1 MNAVASIWVFILF
14 VVAYLGVVAVV
25 WIWRINRR
33 RERPPVS
40 EKLLRGPGESL
51 RRKLEK
57 LDDFLLLGLAGCA
70 IVPGLLLW
78 GGLVISAHMGPTA
91 GGLAVFISSLVL
103 FVLALAGC
111 GWWLMRTITLRR
123 DCHLGLYGEKAVAEA
138 LVPLLAEGYQVF
150 HDVPCEYGNAVF
162 NIDHIVIGP
171 SGVYCIETKTR
182 RKGKAVQGRQDH
194 EIVFD
199 GEQLIYPWGE
209 DTHGL
214 AQTRR
219 QAEWLTQWI
228 YQLIGER
235 LLITPVLTFP
245 GWWVS
250 TTTLRDLKVLNPKQL
265 GATIHSDAPP
275 VLTPKQIELVTRQLD
290 ARCRDVEF

>member
-1 MNAVASIWVFILF
+1 MSAVASIWIFILF
-14 VVAYLGVVAVV
+14 VFAYLGTVATL
-25 WIWRINRR
+25 WIWRVNRR

-40 EKLLRGPGESL
+40 EKLLRGPGEGL
-51 RRKLEK
+51 RRRLER
-57 LDDFLLLGLAGCA
+57 LDDYFLIGLAACS

-78 GGLVISAHMGPTA
+78 GGLVLSGHIKSTVWAEV
-91 GGLAVFISSLVL
+91 VFISAIVL
-103 FVLALAGC
+103 FVGALAGA
-111 GWWLMRTITLRR
+111 GWWLMRTLTLRR

-138 LVPLLAEGYQVF
+138 LVPLMTEGYQIF
-150 HDVPCEYGNAVF
+150 HDVPCEYGDTKF
-162 NIDHIVIGP
+162 DIDHIVIGP
-171 SGVYCIETKTR
+171 SGVYCVETKTR
-182 RKGKAVQGRQDH
+182 RKGKALTGRKDH

-199 GEQLIYPWGE
+199 GEQLIFPWGE

-214 AQTRR
+214 AQARR
-219 QAEWLTQWI
+219 QAEWLAQWI
-228 YQLIGER
+228 YQIIGER
-235 LLITPVLTFP
+235 MLVTPVLVFP

-265 GATIHSDAPP
+265 GATIHSNAPP

>member
-1 MNAVASIWVFILF
+1 MSTGASIWVFILF
-14 VVAYLGVVAVV
+14 TVAYIGMVAWL
-25 WIWRINRR
+25 WIWRVNRR

-40 EKLLRGPGESL
+40 EKLLRGPGEGL
-51 RRKLEK
+51 RRRLEK
-57 LDDFLLLGLAGCA
+57 LDDHLLLGLGGCA

-78 GGLVISAHMGPTA
+78 GGLIISDHMGATT
-91 GGLAVFISSLVL
+91 GGLVVFITAIVL

-111 GWWLMRTITLRR
+111 AWWLMRTITLRR

-138 LVPLLAEGYQVF
+138 LVPLLTEGYHVF
-150 HDVPCEYGNAVF
+150 HDVPCEYGNATF
-162 NIDHIVIGP
+162 DIDHVVIGP
-171 SGVYCIETKTR
+171 SGIYCIETKTR
-182 RKGKAVQGRQDH
+182 RKGKAAQGRQEH

-199 GEQLIYPWGE
+199 GEQLVYPWGE

-235 LLITPVLTFP
+235 LLITPVLVFP

-275 VLTPKQIELVTRQLD
+275 VLTPKQVELIIRQLD

>member
-1 MNAVASIWVFILF
+1 MPAVTSIWVFILF
-14 VVAYLGVVAVV
+14 TVAYLGMVALL
-25 WIWRINRR
+25 WIWRFNRR

-51 RRKLEK
+51 RRRLEK
-57 LDDFLLLGLAGCA
+57 LDDFLLLGLGGCA

-78 GGLVISAHMGPTA
+78 GGLVISAHMGATT
-91 GGLAVFISSLVL
+91 GGVVVFISSLVL

-111 GWWLMRTITLRR
+111 GWWLTRTITLRR

-138 LVPLLAEGYQVF
+138 LIPLLAEGYHIF
-150 HDVPCEYGNAVF
+150 HDVPCEYGDTTF

-171 SGVYCIETKTR
+171 SGVFCIETKTR
-182 RKGKAVQGRQDH
+182 RKGKAIQGRQEH
-194 EIVFD
+194 EITFD

-214 AQTRR
+214 AQARR
-219 QAEWLTQWI
+219 QAEWLAQWI

-235 LLITPVLTFP
+235 LLVTPVLTFP

-275 VLTPKQIELVTRQLD
+275 VLTPKQIDLVTRQLD